1 MQAQDYSSQ
10 IENLQAELARA
21 QEGLEFANHEVQR
34 ITNEQI
40 TWVEECNR
48 IEAEIERLEAVKK
61 MAAAEAA
68 LDEKLRQLRP
78 LADMINQRSQELAE
92 WIEQFNQLLQ
102 EIRKPPYNCP
112 VEGTLDPDRIPLI
125 AHKVGIKCFTLGDR
139 KDAKRGLGLWQ
150 EIPELQ
156 PDAEPAGE

>member
-48 IEAEIERLEAVKK
+48 IEAEIERWEAAKT

-78 LADMINQRSQELAE
+78 LADAINQRSQELAE
-92 WIEQFNQLLQ
+92 WIEQFNELLQ

-112 VEGTLDPDRIPLI
+112 VEGTLDPDSVPLI
-125 AHKVGIKCFTLGDR
+125 AHKIGIKCFTLGDR
-139 KDAKRGLGLWQ
+139 QDAKRGLGLWQ
-150 EIPELQ
+150 EIPEFQ
-156 PDAEPAGE
+156 PSAEPSGE

>member
-10 IENLQAELARA
+10 IASLKAELSRA

-48 IEAEIERLEAVKK
+48 IEAEIERLEEAKR
-61 MAAAEAA
+61 MAAAETA

-78 LADMINQRSQELAE
+78 LADAINQRSEELAE
-92 WIEQFNQLLQ
+92 WIEQFNDLLQ

-112 VEGTLDPDRIPLI
+112 VEGTLDPDSIPLI
-125 AHKVGIKCFTLGDR
+125 AHKIGIKCFTLGDR

-150 EIPELQ
+150 EVPDLK
-156 PDAEPAGE
+156 PDAQPTGQ